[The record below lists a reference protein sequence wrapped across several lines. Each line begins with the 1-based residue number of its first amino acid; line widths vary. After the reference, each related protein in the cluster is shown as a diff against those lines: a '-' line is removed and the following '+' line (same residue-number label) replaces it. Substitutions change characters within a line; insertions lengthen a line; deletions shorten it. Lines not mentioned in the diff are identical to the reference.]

1 LGCLYCPEIRQ
12 TVYINLAFEINF
24 YRLIQ
29 EVEIR
34 LKEGDSEDTK
44 IEIFIREEEQE
55 EQGKKYNAK
64 ELEPKYSSAKNSKS
78 QTTAKSKKRNQM
90 SFNMKTINFESFN
103 YMENQNS
110 DAGKQISSFSC
121 RADVVYKKIL
131 REFRRFYI
139 SDFIEITGI
148 KDLGKILDKEEVEEA
163 LLEYTDEVFPSET
176 SNRNLIAYRLGSI
189 LIPLKMTGSIFD
201 IHKSKKDVLKVYDTL
216 YKFSITK
223 VDKMMQDKLVCLFM
237 RHFLSIENNTQDLIE
252 ALEVSADAYRKAIE
266 LLQKRCEETLASS
279 NA

>member
-1 LGCLYCPEIRQ
+1 MCETTYNNFMIW
-12 TVYINLAFEINF
+12 INF
-24 YRLIQ
+24 YRLIE
-29 EVEIR
+29 EVEKR
-34 LKEGDSEDTK
+34 LKDEDSEDTK
-44 IEIFIREEEQE
+44 IKIFVRKEEA
-55 EQGKKYNAK
+55 KKQSKEHHAK
-64 ELEPKYSSAKNSKS
+64 QPVSKDSSAKNSKS
-78 QTTAKSKKRNQM
+78 QTTAKPKKRNHM
-90 SFNMKTINFESFN
+90 SFNMKTIDFEHFN
-103 YMENQNS
+103 YSENQNS

-139 SDFIEITGI
+139 SDFTEVTRI
-148 KDLGKILDKEEVEEA
+148 KDLGKISDKEEVEEA
-163 LLEYTDEVFPSET
+163 LLEYTNEVFSSEA
-176 SNRNLIAYRLGSI
+176 SSKHLIAYRLGTV

-223 VDKMMQDKLVCLFM
+223 VDKMMQDKSVCLFV
-237 RHFLSIENNTQDLIE
+237 RHFLSIENNTRDLIE

>member
-1 LGCLYCPEIRQ
+1 LGCLYCPKIRQ
-12 TVYINLAFEINF
+12 TVYINLPFEINF

-44 IEIFIREEEQE
+44 IKIFIREEEQE

-139 SDFIEITGI
+139 SDFIEVTGI